1 MIRIFVCYSKTNKY
15 LSHSW
20 LREAERRL
28 TNLNKILEIITPT
41 PTPFQLQIFQNGSF
55 SFPTG
60 K

>member
-1 MIRIFVCYSKTNKY
+1 MIRIFVCYSETNKY

-20 LREAERRL
+20 LREADRRL

-41 PTPFQLQIFQNGSF
+41 FQLQIFQNGSF